1 MWPCQANTPIAR
13 PPTPSATPA
22 VTVPAEY
29 FASKS
34 FKFFW
39 VY

>member
-22 VTVPAEY
+22 VTPPTENTV
-29 FASKS
+29 FSIS
-34 FKFFW
+34 L
-39 VY
+39 VGC